1 MSKVDVIVFS
11 EFLVDY
17 SIADCIEREIS
28 TAFGP
33 NRLRDNNEAERE
45 LMAAHHEHLIEQIQ
59 ALNHRAQ
66 VALNQHHPEKAV
78 PLIERALELQQLLNQ
93 KLSAKRVVRARDSNG
108 VELLDVYEVEA
119 LSEFAYRNDD
129 RSSWKFGSELERR
142 Q

>member
-1 MSKVDVIVFS
+1 MIVFS

-93 KLSAKRVVRARDSNG
+93 KLSAKRV
-108 VELLDVYEVEA
+108 ELLDVYEVEA